1 MSRSAAVSERV
12 ARSVPQA
19 GSARRPG
26 LFRALR
32 SEALK
37 SSHGAPVKVAIAL
50 ALPFPLLFGP
60 LSGRF
65 GMSAGLS
72 FSAWNYYYVL
82 LLPVALTLI
91 SACVAN
97 YDARLRGHVPLSS
110 PAPLGRAWWAKAL
123 WCLALSALSN
133 ACVLAVYLVG
143 AVVNPGGPSVP
154 AMASAAVT
162 SVIATSWMIPVTLFL
177 VCRVGMLAGVLGP
190 LAVQIGGG
198 FAWSAV
204 GGLWWALPPAASVIM
219 PSAFL
224 PVLPTAEPLSASPE
238 LAAAIGSFGPVQ
250 AAALA
255 VCAAVF
261 VMLTVVGAVW
271 FRGSEEL

>member
-1 MSRSAAVSERV
+1 MSRSAAEPTGAAPTGVS
-12 ARSVPQA
+12 AM
-19 GSARRPG
+19 RPS
-26 LFRALR
+26 LVRTLR

-65 GMSAGLS
+65 GMSPELS

-97 YDARLRGHVPLSS
+97 YDARLRDHVPLSS
-110 PAPLGRAWWAKAL
+110 PSPLRRTWWAKAL

-143 AVVNPGGPSVP
+143 AVVNPGGPSVL
-154 AMASAAVT
+154 AMVAAAAT

-177 VCRVGMLAGVLGP
+177 VCRAGMLAGVLVP

-204 GGLWWALPPAASVIM
+204 GGVWWAFPPAASVIL

-224 PVLPTAEPLSASPE
+224 PVLPTAEPLSASPV

-255 VCAAVF
+255 VCAAAF
-261 VMLTVVGAVW
+261 VLLTVAGAVW

>member
-1 MSRSAAVSERV
+1 M
-12 ARSVPQA
+12 
-19 GSARRPG
+19 
-26 LFRALR
+26 
-32 SEALK
+32 
-37 SSHGAPVKVAIAL
+37 
-50 ALPFPLLFGP
+50 
-60 LSGRF
+60 
-65 GMSAGLS
+65 
-72 FSAWNYYYVL
+72 
-82 LLPVALTLI
+82 
-91 SACVAN
+91 
-97 YDARLRGHVPLSS
+97 
-110 PAPLGRAWWAKAL
+110 
-123 WCLALSALSN
+123 
-133 ACVLAVYLVG
+133 YLVG

-177 VCRVGMLAGVLGP
+177 VCRAGMLAGVLAP

>member
-12 ARSVPQA
+12 EKPVPQA

-65 GMSAGLS
+65 GMSAELS

-82 LLPVALTLI
+82 LVALTLI

-97 YDARLRGHVPLSS
+97 YDARLRDHVPLSS

-143 AVVNPGGPSVP
+143 AVVNPGGPSVL
-154 AMASAAVT
+154 AMAAAAAT

-177 VCRVGMLAGVLGP
+177 VCRVGMLAGVLVP

-204 GGLWWALPPAASVIM
+204 GGVWWAFPPAASVIL

-224 PVLPTAEPLSASPE
+224 PVLPTAEPLSASPG

-255 VCAAVF
+255 VCAAAF
-261 VMLTVVGAVW
+261 VMLTAAGSVW